1 MRLRYALFIVL
12 TALLLTACNFTLAAD
27 ITPPPDYVP
36 PSPVPT
42 LGPLYPAAAPDLQ
55 NGQALYAEKCL
66 PCHGETGLG
75 DGQQGKQLPVPVAAL
90 GLPETARK
98 ASPARWFTVVS
109 QGNIERYMPP
119 FTSLSEKERWDVVAF
134 ALSLHATPAMLEQ
147 GKTIFETKC
156 AGCATDFFTSQEKMA
171 ALSEDDLAKLIRE
184 GGDGLTPFGADLSDN
199 EVYAVAAYLRSL
211 TFTTEVAAAPTAAPA
226 TAVPDITGTGT
237 PAAGATPLAGTPGAE
252 ATSAPT
258 AVAGAGTVNGKVSNQ
273 SGASIS
279 ADAVVTLRGFDHA
292 QDSSGPQETLTL
304 QGSLSADGS
313 YAFENV
319 ELIAGRILLAEVDYQ
334 GVTYQ
339 SQFKTLEGTESQ
351 VTLDPITVYESS
363 EDFSRLSLDQLHL
376 AFDFGTTDKV
386 QVFEIYSFS
395 NKTDQTIIVK
405 TDGTSVPFI
414 AIPQGAQDVGF
425 EAGQNTA
432 PFSSAKDG
440 IALVPSQ
447 TPYSLIAFFTLPYD
461 SKATAVAQPLLLKTT
476 SISVF
481 APEGIK
487 LKSDTL
493 KDAGVQN
500 ISGSNFRMY
509 SAQELDANS
518 TVNFSLSGKPKL
530 TTETTP
536 SNSRQTL
543 IYGAG
548 ALGLVLIGLGVWL
561 YLRDRNVRSEESGS
575 SEADE
580 EEFEDAESVM
590 DAIIALD
597 DLHRAK
603 KIPDEAYQARR
614 AELKEQLKEIESRE

>member
-12 TALLLTACNFTLAAD
+12 MALLLTACNFTLAAD

-66 PCHGETGLG
+66 PCHGEIGLG
-75 DGQQGKQLPVPVAAL
+75 DGPQGKQLPVPVAAL

-134 ALSLHATPAMLEQ
+134 VLSLHANPAMLEQ
-147 GKTIFETKC
+147 GKTIFENKC
-156 AGCATDFFTSQEKMA
+156 TGCATDFFTSQEKMA
-171 ALSEDDLAKLIRE
+171 VLSEDDLAKLIRE
-184 GGDGLTPFGADLSDN
+184 GGDGLTPFGADVSDN

-211 TFTTEVAAAPTAAPA
+211 TFTAEVAAAPTAAPA

-237 PAAGATPLAGTPGAE
+237 PAAEATPLAGTPGAE

-258 AVAGAGTVNGKVSNQ
+258 AVADTGTVNGKVSNQ
-273 SGASIS
+273 SGVSVP

-376 AFDFGTTDKV
+376 AFDFGTSDKV

-447 TPYSLIAFFTLPYD
+447 TPYSLIAFFTLAYD

-500 ISGSNFRMY
+500 ISGSNFQMY
-509 SAQELDANS
+509 SAQELNANS